1 MNNSVDQNI
10 DQTGKLPGDVGFD
23 PIGFTDMWA
32 DVSKYKELAMIDA
45 DVAMTDTS
53 LHGHRI
59 TSQKDWSQQIV
70 PDNWLEATER
80 TPITTLEWM
89 REAELKHGRLSMLA
103 FLGWV
108 AVDSGLRLPGLGYES
123 IPSSFVAHD
132 AAVANGSMG

>member
-1 MNNSVDQNI
+1 
-10 DQTGKLPGDVGFD
+10 
-23 PIGFTDMWA
+23 
-32 DVSKYKELAMIDA
+32 MIDA
-45 DVAMTDTS
+45 YVAMTDTS
-53 LHGHRI
+53 LHEHRI
-59 TSQKDWSQQIV
+59 TFQKDWSQQIV